1 MAEVTASAVKSLRE
15 KTGAGMIDC
24 KNALVEANGD
34 ETPAMDILRKKGM
47 ATAGKKAGRV
57 TAEGAVGSYIHMG
70 GKVGVLV
77 EINCESDFVARG
89 EEFQQLVK
97 DVAMHIAA
105 TDPRWTN
112 RDEVPAGDLDKERE
126 ILMEQLKNDPKNA
139 GKPEDVLNKIIE
151 GRLNKFYEDNVLVD
165 QPFVKDP
172 SKTVGELVAEK
183 IGSIKENITIRRF
196 ARVTK
201 WAKASRK
208 RRTISPPKSRRW
220 SVKFGRVD
228 VGRLACKTT
237 LRTTAQL
244 QLWSLS
250 SNASS

>member
-1 MAEVTASAVKSLRE
+1 MAEITASSVKSLRE
-15 KTGAGMIDC
+15 KTGAGMVDC

-34 ETPAMDILRKKGM
+34 ETAAMELLRKKGM

-89 EEFQQLVK
+89 DEFQQLVK

-105 TDPRWTN
+105 SDPRYAH
-112 RDEVPAGDLDKERE
+112 RSEVPAADLDKERSF
-126 ILMEQLKNDPKNA
+126 LLEQLKTDPKNA
-139 GKPEDVLNKIIE
+139 SKPEDVLNKIIE

-183 IGSIKENITIRRF
+183 IASIKENITIRRF
-196 ARVTK
+196 TRYK
-201 WAKASRK
+201 MGEGIEKKADDFAAEVASM
-208 RRTISPPKSRRW
+208 
-220 SVKFGRVD
+220 
-228 VGRLACKTT
+228 VG
-237 LRTTAQL
+237 
-244 QLWSLS
+244 
-250 SNASS
+250 

>member
-1 MAEVTASAVKSLRE
+1 MSEITASAVKALRE

-24 KNALVEANGD
+24 KNALQEANGD
-34 ETPAMDILRKKGM
+34 EAAAVEILRKKGI
-47 ATAGKKAGRV
+47 ATADKKAGRV

-105 TDPRWTN
+105 SDPRFTN
-112 RDEVPAGDLDKERE
+112 RSDVPAEEIAKERE

-139 GKPEDVLNKIIE
+139 NKPADVLDKIID
-151 GRLNKFYEDNVLVD
+151 GRLNKFYEENVLVD

-172 SKTVGELVAEK
+172 AKTVGELVTEK
-183 IGSIKENITIRRF
+183 IASIKENITIRRF
-196 ARVTK
+196 SRFK
-201 WAKASRK
+201 MGEGIDKKADDFASEVA
-208 RRTISPPKSRRW
+208 SM
-220 SVKFGRVD
+220 
-228 VGRLACKTT
+228 VG
-237 LRTTAQL
+237 
-244 QLWSLS
+244 
-250 SNASS
+250 

>member
-15 KTGAGMIDC
+15 KSGAGMVDC

-34 ETPAMDILRKKGM
+34 ENAAMEILRKKGI

-105 TDPRWTN
+105 ADPRFAT
-112 RDEVPAGDLDKERE
+112 REEVPASELDKERS

-139 GKPEDVLNKIIE
+139 GKPEEVLNKIIE

-172 SKTVGELVAEK
+172 STTIGELVTSK
-183 IGSIKENITIRRF
+183 IASIKENISIRRF
-196 ARVTK
+196 ARFKMGEGIEKKQDDFAAEV
-201 WAKASRK
+201 ASM
-208 RRTISPPKSRRW
+208 
-220 SVKFGRVD
+220 
-228 VGRLACKTT
+228 VG
-237 LRTTAQL
+237 
-244 QLWSLS
+244 
-250 SNASS
+250 

>member
-1 MAEVTASAVKSLRE
+1 MAEVTAGAVKSLRE
-15 KTGAGMIDC
+15 KSGAGMIDC

-34 ETPAMDILRKKGM
+34 ENAAMEILRKKGI

-105 TDPRWTN
+105 ADPNYAT
-112 RDEVPAGDLDKERE
+112 RDEVPAGDLDKERS

-139 GKPEDVLNKIIE
+139 GKPEEVLAKIIE
-151 GRLNKFYEDNVLVD
+151 GRLNKFYEENVLVD

-172 SKTVGELVAEK
+172 SKTIGELVAEK
-183 IGSIKENITIRRF
+183 IGAIKENISIRRF
-196 ARVTK
+196 ARFKMGEGIEKKQDDFAAEV
-201 WAKASRK
+201 ASM
-208 RRTISPPKSRRW
+208 
-220 SVKFGRVD
+220 
-228 VGRLACKTT
+228 VG
-237 LRTTAQL
+237 
-244 QLWSLS
+244 S
-250 SNASS
+250 

>member
-1 MAEVTASAVKSLRE
+1 MAEITAGAVKSLRE
-15 KTGAGMIDC
+15 KSGAGMIDC

-34 ETPAMDILRKKGM
+34 ESEAMDILRKKGM
-47 ATAGKKAGRV
+47 AQAGKKAGRV

-112 RDEVPAGDLDKERE
+112 RGEVAEADLNKERDIVRE
-126 ILMEQLKNDPKNA
+126 MLMADPKNSA
-139 GKPEDVLNKIIE
+139 KPADILDKIIE

-172 SKTVGELVAEK
+172 SKTIGELVAEK
-183 IGSIKENITIRRF
+183 IASIKENITIRRF
-196 ARVTK
+196 SRFKMGEGIEKRADDFAAEV
-201 WAKASRK
+201 ASM
-208 RRTISPPKSRRW
+208 
-220 SVKFGRVD
+220 
-228 VGRLACKTT
+228 VG
-237 LRTTAQL
+237 
-244 QLWSLS
+244 
-250 SNASS
+250 

>member
-15 KTGAGMIDC
+15 KSGAGMVDC

-34 ETPAMDILRKKGM
+34 ESAAMDLLRKKGM
-47 ATAGKKAGRV
+47 ASAGKKAGRV

-89 EEFQQLVK
+89 DEFQQLVK

-105 TDPRWTN
+105 VDPRYTN
-112 RDEVPAGDLDKERE
+112 RTEVPADVLDKERE
-126 ILMEQLKNDPKNA
+126 ILLEQLKNDPKNA
-139 GKPEDVLNKIIE
+139 SKPEDVLNKIID
-151 GRLNKFYEDNVLVD
+151 GRLNKYYEDNVLVD

-183 IGSIKENITIRRF
+183 IGSIKENISVRRF
-196 ARVTK
+196 ARFK
-201 WAKASRK
+201 MGEGIEKKADDFAAEVASM
-208 RRTISPPKSRRW
+208 
-220 SVKFGRVD
+220 
-228 VGRLACKTT
+228 VG
-237 LRTTAQL
+237 
-244 QLWSLS
+244 
-250 SNASS
+250 

>member
-15 KTGAGMIDC
+15 KTGAGMVDC
-24 KNALVEANGD
+24 KNALVEASGD
-34 ETPAMDILRKKGM
+34 ESQAIEILRKKGM

-57 TAEGAVGSYIHMG
+57 TAEGVVGSYIHMG

-105 TDPRWTN
+105 SDPRFAH
-112 RDEVPAGDLDKERE
+112 RAEVPEAELEKERE
-126 ILMEQLKNDPKNA
+126 ILREQLKNDPKNS
-139 GKPEDVLNKIIE
+139 GKPDDVLNKIIE

-172 SKTVGELVAEK
+172 SKTVGELVTEK
-183 IGSIKENITIRRF
+183 VASIKENITVRRF
-196 ARVTK
+196 TRYKMGEGIEKRQDDFAAEV
-201 WAKASRK
+201 ASM
-208 RRTISPPKSRRW
+208 
-220 SVKFGRVD
+220 
-228 VGRLACKTT
+228 VG
-237 LRTTAQL
+237 
-244 QLWSLS
+244 
-250 SNASS
+250 